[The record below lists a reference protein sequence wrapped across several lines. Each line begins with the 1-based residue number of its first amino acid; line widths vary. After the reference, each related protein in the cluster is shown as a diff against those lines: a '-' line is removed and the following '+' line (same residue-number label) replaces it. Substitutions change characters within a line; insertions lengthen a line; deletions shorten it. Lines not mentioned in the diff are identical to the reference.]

1 MENQSPSSRVGVCQE
16 EVKRAK
22 TDDMG
27 YNQLYVD
34 PPFSAKILVVEAESI
49 VAADIRDMLI
59 DWGFLVP
66 AVVSSGEKAIEKAAE
81 TYPDLV
87 LMATELKGDMD
98 GLEAAEQIHA
108 RFGISVLYLTTE
120 ANGNT
125 SQLADGY
132 IQKPFEEGELHR
144 RIHSLL
150 RFSDA
155 SACSAFSAV
164 KLR

>member
-1 MENQSPSSRVGVCQE
+1 MDNQSPSSRVGVCQE
-16 EVKRAK
+16 EVESAK

-27 YNQLYVD
+27 YNMLYED
-34 PPFSAKILVVEAESI
+34 PPNFSVKILVVEAESI
-49 VAADIRDMLI
+49 VAADIQDMLI

-66 AVVSSGEKAIEKAAE
+66 AVVSSGEEAIEKAAE

-108 RFGISVLYLTTE
+108 RLGISVLYLTTE

-132 IQKPFEEGELHR
+132 IQKPFEEGELHSSIEKALYKHIR
-144 RIHSLL
+144 EQKSVI
-150 RFSDA
+150 A
-155 SACSAFSAV
+155 
-164 KLR
+164 